1 MGDRIREMMKL
12 DISKKRFDQPL
23 LWSVLVLIVIGIVM
37 LYSSSTSLSLAKT
50 NGQTDTYFIT
60 AHLKRLIIGIL
71 ALGFFMVFDYRKLK
85 FLAPFLIVIT
95 IMLLVYTKVWYL
107 LNDYSSPGRWLYLG
121 AYSLQTS
128 DIARIALIIYLAAFM
143 AKKKH
148 QLHDF
153 YSGFFPPL
161 LVLALLIGLILLQP
175 DFSTGIMFCI
185 IGAMMLFIGGARFIQ
200 LSAAGAVA
208 ALITI
213 PLMLSVPYS
222 KSRIMSWL
230 GGNQDVVGDGY
241 QITQSL
247 ISLGNGGLFGMG
259 LGNSVAK
266 NQFLP
271 TPHTDFILAI
281 IGEETG
287 LIGVLILL
295 TVFLVIFQ
303 RGIKIAKE
311 SNDSFGVLLALGL
324 SFSIILYAFV
334 NAAVVTNIF
343 PVTGLPIPLISYGGS
358 SVLTN
363 MIALGIL
370 LNISQSKRSVTHDQ
384 GWKPGY
390 NG

>member
-1 MGDRIREMMKL
+1 MKQL

-23 LWSVLVLIVIGIVM
+23 LLSVIALIIIGTVM

-50 NGQTDTYFIT
+50 NGQTGTYFLI
-60 AHLKRLIIGIL
+60 AHLKRLLIGIL
-71 ALGFFMVFDYRKLK
+71 AFGFFAFFDYRKLK
-85 FLAPFLIVIT
+85 SLAPFLIVIAV
-95 IMLLVYTKVWYL
+95 MLLVYTKGWYL
-107 LNDYSSPGRWLYLG
+107 LKGFSSPGRWLYLG
-121 AYSLQTS
+121 TYSLQTS

-161 LVLALLIGLILLQP
+161 LVMVLLVGLIILQP
-175 DFSTGIMFCI
+175 DFSTGIMLCI

-200 LSAAGAVA
+200 LTAAGAVA
-208 ALITI
+208 ALVTI
-213 PLMLSVPYS
+213 PIMLSVPYS
-222 KSRIMSWL
+222 RTRIMSWL
-230 GGNQDVVGDGY
+230 GGNEDVAGAGY
-241 QITQSL
+241 QISQSL
-247 ISLGNGGLFGMG
+247 ISFGNGGLFGMG
-259 LGNSVAK
+259 LGNSIAK

-287 LIGVLILL
+287 LVGTLILL

-334 NAAVVTNIF
+334 NAAVVTNIL
-343 PVTGLPIPLISYGGS
+343 PVTGLPMPLISYGGS

-363 MIALGIL
+363 MIALGML

>member
-1 MGDRIREMMKL
+1 MGKRIREMRQL

-23 LWSVLVLIVIGIVM
+23 LWSIIALIVIGTVM
-37 LYSSSTSLSLAKT
+37 LYSSSTSLSLVKT
-50 NGQTDTYFIT
+50 NSQTGTYFLV

-71 ALGFFMVFDYRKLK
+71 ALVFFMLFDYRKLK
-85 FLAPFLIVIT
+85 SLATFLIVIAV
-95 IMLLVYTKVWYL
+95 MLLVYTKGWYL
-107 LNDYSSPGRWLYLG
+107 IKGYSTPGRWLYLG
-121 AYSLQTS
+121 AFSFQTS

-161 LVLALLIGLILLQP
+161 LVMSLLIGLILIQP
-175 DFSTGIMFCI
+175 DFSTAVMLCI
-185 IGAMMLFIGGARFIQ
+185 IGTMMLFIGGARFIQ
-200 LSAAGAVA
+200 LTAAGAVA
-208 ALITI
+208 ALITV

-222 KSRIMSWL
+222 RSRIMSWL
-230 GGNQDVVGDGY
+230 SGNEDVVGTGY

-247 ISLGNGGLFGMG
+247 ISLGNGGLFGKG
-259 LGNSVAK
+259 LGNSIAK

-271 TPHTDFILAI
+271 TPHTDFILSI

-295 TVFLVIFQ
+295 TLFLIIYQ

-334 NAAVVTNIF
+334 NTAVVTNIV

-358 SVLTN
+358 SLLTN

-384 GWKPGY
+384 GWNPGY

>member
-1 MGDRIREMMKL
+1 MNQL

-23 LWSVLVLIVIGIVM
+23 LWSIIALIVIGTVM
-37 LYSSSTSLSLAKT
+37 LYSSSTSLSLVKT
-50 NGQTDTYFIT
+50 SGQTGTYFLT
-60 AHLKRLIIGIL
+60 AHLKRLVIGIL
-71 ALGFFMVFDYRKLK
+71 ALGFFMMFDYRKLK

-95 IMLLVYTKVWYL
+95 VILLVYTKGWYL
-107 LNDYSSPGRWLYLG
+107 LNGFSSPGRWLYLG
-121 AYSLQTS
+121 AFSLQTS
-128 DIARIALIIYLAAFM
+128 DIARITLIIYLAAFM

-161 LVLALLIGLILLQP
+161 LVMSLLIGLIMLQP
-175 DFSTGIMFCI
+175 DFSTGIMLCI
-185 IGAMMLFIGGARFIQ
+185 IGTMMLFIGGARFIQ
-200 LSAAGAVA
+200 LTVAGTVA
-208 ALITI
+208 ALVTV
-213 PLMLSVPYS
+213 PLMLSIPYS
-222 KSRIMSWL
+222 RSRIMSWL
-230 GGNQDVVGDGY
+230 SGNQDVVGDGY

-247 ISLGNGGLFGMG
+247 ISLGNGGLFGLG
-259 LGNSVAK
+259 LGNSIAK

-295 TVFLVIFQ
+295 TLFLVIYQ

-311 SNDSFGVLLALGL
+311 TNDSFGVLLALGL

-334 NAAVVTNIF
+334 NAAVVTNII

-358 SVLTN
+358 SMLTN

-370 LNISQSKRSVTHDQ
+370 LNISQSIRSVTHDQ

>member
-1 MGDRIREMMKL
+1 MRQL
-12 DISKKRFDQPL
+12 DITKKRFDQPL
-23 LWSVLVLIVIGIVM
+23 LWSVIILIVVGTVM
-37 LYSSSTSLSLAKT
+37 LYSSSTSLSLVKT
-50 NGQTDTYFIT
+50 NGQTDTFFIT
-60 AHLKRLIIGIL
+60 AHLKRLVIGLL
-71 ALGFFMVFDYRKLK
+71 ALGFFMLFDYRKLK
-85 FLAPFLIVIT
+85 SLAPFLIAIAV
-95 IMLLVYTKVWYL
+95 MLLIYTKAWYL
-107 LNDYSSPGRWLYLG
+107 LKGISSPGRWLYLG
-121 AYSLQTS
+121 NYSLQTS
-128 DIARIALIIYLAAFM
+128 DIARISLIIYLAAFM
-143 AKKKH
+143 AKKKN
-148 QLHDF
+148 QIDDF

-161 LVLALLIGLILLQP
+161 FIMSVLIGLIMIQP
-175 DFSTGIMFCI
+175 DFSTGVMLCI
-185 IGAMMLFIGGARFIQ
+185 IGTMMLFIGGARFIQ
-200 LSAAGAVA
+200 LTAAGTVA
-208 ALITI
+208 AMITI

-222 KSRIMSWL
+222 RSRIMSWL
-230 GGNQDVVGDGY
+230 GGNEDVAGAGY

-259 LGNSVAK
+259 LGNSIAK

-281 IGEETG
+281 IGEEIG
-287 LIGVLILL
+287 LIGTIILL
-295 TVFLVIFQ
+295 TIFLVIFQ

-343 PVTGLPIPLISYGGS
+343 PVTGLPMPLVSYGGS

>member
-1 MGDRIREMMKL
+1 MGKRIEQMRQL

-23 LWSVLVLIVIGIVM
+23 LWSVIALIVVGTVM
-37 LYSSSTSLSLAKT
+37 LYSSSTSLSLVKT
-50 NGQTDTYFIT
+50 NGQTDTFFIT

-85 FLAPFLIVIT
+85 SLVPFLIVIAVT
-95 IMLLVYTKVWYL
+95 LLVYTKGWYML
-107 LNDYSSPGRWLYLG
+107 KGVSSPGRWLYFG
-121 AYSLQTS
+121 GYSLQTS

-153 YSGFFPPL
+153 YTGFFPPL
-161 LVLALLIGLILLQP
+161 LVMALIVGLITLQP
-175 DFSTGIMFCI
+175 DFSTGIMLCI

-200 LSAAGAVA
+200 LTAAGAVA
-208 ALITI
+208 AVITI
-213 PLMLSVPYS
+213 PLMLSVSYS
-222 KSRIMSWL
+222 RSRIMSWL
-230 GGNQDVVGDGY
+230 GGNEDVVDTGY

-259 LGNSVAK
+259 LGNSIAK

-287 LIGVLILL
+287 LVGTLILL
-295 TVFLVIFQ
+295 TIFLVIFQ

-343 PVTGLPIPLISYGGS
+343 PVTGLPMPLISYGGS
-358 SVLTN
+358 NAITN

>member
-1 MGDRIREMMKL
+1 MGKGIRIMSQL

-23 LWSVLVLIVIGIVM
+23 LWSIIALIVIGTVM
-37 LYSSSTSLSLAKT
+37 LYSSSTSLSLVKT
-50 NGQTDTYFIT
+50 SGQTGTYFLT
-60 AHLKRLIIGIL
+60 AHLKRLVIGIL
-71 ALGFFMVFDYRKLK
+71 ALGFFMMFDYRKLK

-95 IMLLVYTKVWYL
+95 VILLVYTKGWYL
-107 LNDYSSPGRWLYLG
+107 LNGFSSPGRWLYLG
-121 AYSLQTS
+121 AFSLQTS
-128 DIARIALIIYLAAFM
+128 DIARITLIIYLAAFM

-161 LVLALLIGLILLQP
+161 LVMSLLIGLIMLQP
-175 DFSTGIMFCI
+175 DFSTGIMLCI
-185 IGAMMLFIGGARFIQ
+185 IGTMMLFIGGARFIQ
-200 LSAAGAVA
+200 LTVAGTVA
-208 ALITI
+208 ALVTV
-213 PLMLSVPYS
+213 PLMLSIPYS
-222 KSRIMSWL
+222 RSRIMSWL
-230 GGNQDVVGDGY
+230 SGNQDVVGDGY

-247 ISLGNGGLFGMG
+247 ISLGNGGLFGLG
-259 LGNSVAK
+259 LGNSIAK

-295 TVFLVIFQ
+295 TLFLVIYQ

-311 SNDSFGVLLALGL
+311 SNDSFGVFLALGL

-334 NAAVVTNIF
+334 NAAVVTNII

-358 SVLTN
+358 SMLTN

-370 LNISQSKRSVTHDQ
+370 LNISQSIRSVTHDQ

>member
-1 MGDRIREMMKL
+1 MGKRIEQMRQL

-23 LWSVLVLIVIGIVM
+23 LWSVIALIVVGTVM
-37 LYSSSTSLSLAKT
+37 QYSSSTSLSLVKT
-50 NGQTDTYFIT
+50 NGQTDTFFIT
-60 AHLKRLIIGIL
+60 AHLKRLVIGIL
-71 ALGFFMVFDYRKLK
+71 AMGFFMVFDYRKLK
-85 FLAPFLIVIT
+85 SLAPFLIVIAV
-95 IMLLVYTKVWYL
+95 MLLVYTKGWYML
-107 LNDYSSPGRWLYLG
+107 KGVSSPGRWLYWG
-121 AYSLQTS
+121 GYSLQTS

-143 AKKKH
+143 AKKKN

-153 YSGFFPPL
+153 YTGFFPPL
-161 LVLALLIGLILLQP
+161 LVMALTVGLITLQP
-175 DFSTGIMFCI
+175 DFSTGIMLCI

-200 LSAAGAVA
+200 LTAAGAVA

-213 PLMLSVPYS
+213 PLMLSVTYS
-222 KSRIMSWL
+222 RSRIMSWL
-230 GGNQDVVGDGY
+230 GGNEDVVDTGY

-259 LGNSVAK
+259 LGNSIAK

-287 LIGVLILL
+287 LVGTLILL
-295 TVFLVIFQ
+295 TIFLVIFQ

-343 PVTGLPIPLISYGGS
+343 PVTGLPMPLISYGGS
-358 SVLTN
+358 NAITN

>member
-1 MGDRIREMMKL
+1 MRQL
-12 DISKKRFDQPL
+12 DITKKRFDQPL
-23 LWSVLVLIVIGIVM
+23 LWSVIALIVIGTVM
-37 LYSSSTSLSLAKT
+37 LYSSSTSLSLVKT
-50 NGQTDTYFIT
+50 NGQTDTFFII
-60 AHLKRLIIGIL
+60 AHLKRLIIGVL
-71 ALGFFMVFDYRKLK
+71 ALGFFMLFDYRKLK
-85 FLAPFLIVIT
+85 FLAPFLIAIAV
-95 IMLLVYTKVWYL
+95 MLLIYTKVWYL
-107 LNDYSSPGRWLYLG
+107 LNGISSPGRWLYLG
-121 AYSLQTS
+121 TYSLQTS

-143 AKKKH
+143 AKKKN
-148 QLHDF
+148 QIDDF

-161 LVLALLIGLILLQP
+161 LIMSLLIGLIILQP
-175 DFSTGIMFCI
+175 DFSTGIMLCI
-185 IGAMMLFIGGARFIQ
+185 IGTMMLFIGGARFIQ
-200 LSAAGAVA
+200 LTAAGAVA

-222 KSRIMSWL
+222 RSRIMSWL
-230 GGNQDVVGDGY
+230 GGNEDVVGAGY

-247 ISLGNGGLFGMG
+247 ISLSNGGLFGMG
-259 LGNSVAK
+259 LGNSIAK

-281 IGEETG
+281 IGEEIG
-287 LIGVLILL
+287 LIGTLILL
-295 TVFLVIFQ
+295 TIFLIIFQ

-343 PVTGLPIPLISYGGS
+343 PVTGLPMPLVSYGGS

-384 GWKPGY
+384 GWKPSY

>member
-1 MGDRIREMMKL
+1 MRQL

-23 LWSVLVLIVIGIVM
+23 LWSIIALIVIGTVM

-50 NGQTDTYFIT
+50 NGQTDTYFLT

-85 FLAPFLIVIT
+85 SLAPFLIIIAV
-95 IMLLVYTKVWYL
+95 MLLVYTKGWYL
-107 LNDYSSPGRWLYLG
+107 LKGFSSPGRWLYLG
-121 AYSLQTS
+121 TFSLQTS

-143 AKKKH
+143 AKKRH

-161 LVLALLIGLILLQP
+161 LVMSLLIGLIILQP
-175 DFSTGIMFCI
+175 DFSTGIMLCI
-185 IGAMMLFIGGARFIQ
+185 IGTMMLFIGGARFIQ
-200 LSAAGAVA
+200 LTAAGAVA

-213 PLMLSVPYS
+213 PLMLSIPYS
-222 KSRIMSWL
+222 KSRIMSWV
-230 GGNQDVVGDGY
+230 GGNEDVAGAGY

-259 LGNSVAK
+259 LGNSIAK

-271 TPHTDFILAI
+271 TPHTDFILSI

-295 TVFLVIFQ
+295 TLFLVIYQ

-311 SNDSFGVLLALGL
+311 TNDSFGVLLALGL

-334 NAAVVTNIF
+334 NAAVVTNIV

-363 MIALGIL
+363 MIAFGIL

>member
-1 MGDRIREMMKL
+1 MGERIVKSRQL

-23 LWSVLVLIVIGIVM
+23 LWSVIVLIIIGTVM

-50 NGQTDTYFIT
+50 NGQTDTYFLIT
-60 AHLKRLIIGIL
+60 HLKRLIIGIL

-85 FLAPFLIVIT
+85 YLAPFLIVIAV
-95 IMLLVYTKVWYL
+95 MLLVYTKGWYL
-107 LNDYSSPGRWLYLG
+107 LKGFSSPGRWLYLG
-121 AYSLQTS
+121 SYSFQTS

-161 LVLALLIGLILLQP
+161 LILALLIGLVMLQP
-175 DFSTGIMFCI
+175 DFSTGIMFSI

-200 LSAAGAVA
+200 LTAAGAVA

-213 PLMLSVPYS
+213 PLMLSVSYS
-222 KSRIMSWL
+222 RSRIMSWL
-230 GGNQDVVGDGY
+230 SGNEDVVGDGY

-287 LIGVLILL
+287 LVGTLILL
-295 TVFLVIFQ
+295 TLFLVIFQ

-358 SVLTN
+358 SMLTN
-363 MIALGIL
+363 MVALGIL

-390 NG
+390 HG

>member
-1 MGDRIREMMKL
+1 MIQL
-12 DISKKRFDQPL
+12 DITKKRFDQPL
-23 LWSVLVLIVIGIVM
+23 LWSVIILVVIGTVM
-37 LYSSSTSLSLAKT
+37 LYSSSTALSLAKT
-50 NGQTDTYFIT
+50 NGLTDTYFIS
-60 AHLKRLIIGIL
+60 AHLKRLMVGIV
-71 ALGFFMVFDYRKLK
+71 ALVFFMVFDYRKLK
-85 FLAPFLIVIT
+85 SLAPFLIAIAIT
-95 IMLLVYTKVWYL
+95 LLVYTKFWYML
-107 LNDYSSPGRWLYLG
+107 KGISSPGRWLYLSG
-121 AYSLQTS
+121 YSLQTS

-161 LVLALLIGLILLQP
+161 LIMTILIGLIILQP
-175 DFSTGIMFCI
+175 DFSTGIMLCL
-185 IGAMMLFIGGARFIQ
+185 IGTMMLFIGGARFIQ
-200 LSAAGAVA
+200 LTVAGAIA
-208 ALITI
+208 AIITV
-213 PLMLSVPYS
+213 PLMLSMSYS
-222 KSRIMSWL
+222 RSRIFSWL
-230 GGNQDVVGDGY
+230 GGNDDVMGAGY

-259 LGNSVAK
+259 LGNSIAK

-271 TPHTDFILAI
+271 TPHTDFIFAI

-287 LIGVLILL
+287 LVGAIILL

-334 NAAVVTNIF
+334 NTAVVTNIF
-343 PVTGLPIPLISYGGS
+343 PVTGLPMPLISYGGS
-358 SVLTN
+358 SVITN
-363 MIALGIL
+363 LIALGIL
-370 LNISQSKRSVTHDQ
+370 LNISQSKRSVTHNQ
-384 GWKPGY
+384 GWKPSY

>member
-1 MGDRIREMMKL
+1 MKQL

-23 LWSVLVLIVIGIVM
+23 LLSVIALIIIGTVM

-50 NGQTDTYFIT
+50 NGQTGTYFLI
-60 AHLKRLIIGIL
+60 AHLKRLLIGIL
-71 ALGFFMVFDYRKLK
+71 AFGFFAFFDYRKLK
-85 FLAPFLIVIT
+85 SLAPFLIVIAV
-95 IMLLVYTKVWYL
+95 MLLVYTKGWYL
-107 LNDYSSPGRWLYLG
+107 LKGFSSPGRWLYLG
-121 AYSLQTS
+121 TYSLQTS

-161 LVLALLIGLILLQP
+161 LVMVLLVGLIILQP

-200 LSAAGAVA
+200 LTAAGTVA
-208 ALITI
+208 ALVTI
-213 PLMLSVPYS
+213 PIMLSVPYS
-222 KSRIMSWL
+222 RTRIMSWL
-230 GGNQDVVGDGY
+230 GGNEDVAGAGY
-241 QITQSL
+241 QISQSL
-247 ISLGNGGLFGMG
+247 ISFGNGGLFGMG
-259 LGNSVAK
+259 LGNSIAK

-334 NAAVVTNIF
+334 NAAVVTNIL
-343 PVTGLPIPLISYGGS
+343 PVTGLPMPLISYGGS

-390 NG
+390 HG

>member
-1 MGDRIREMMKL
+1 MGERIGKMKQL
-12 DISKKRFDQPL
+12 DITKKRFDQPL
-23 LWSVLVLIVIGIVM
+23 LFSVIALIIIGTVM

-50 NGQTDTYFIT
+50 NGQTGTYFLT
-60 AHLKRLIIGIL
+60 AHLKRLLIGIL
-71 ALGFFMVFDYRKLK
+71 AFGFFAFFDYRKLK
-85 FLAPFLIVIT
+85 SLAPFLIVIA
-95 IMLLVYTKVWYL
+95 IMLLVYTKGWYL
-107 LNDYSSPGRWLYLG
+107 LKGFSSPGRWLYLG

-161 LVLALLIGLILLQP
+161 LILALLIGLVMLQP
-175 DFSTGIMFCI
+175 DFSTGIMFSI

-200 LSAAGAVA
+200 LTAAGAVA

-222 KSRIMSWL
+222 RTRIMSWL
-230 GGNQDVVGDGY
+230 SGNEDVAGAGY

-247 ISLGNGGLFGMG
+247 ISFGNGGLFGMG

-287 LIGVLILL
+287 LVGVLILL

-334 NAAVVTNIF
+334 NAAVVTNIL
-343 PVTGLPIPLISYGGS
+343 PVTGLPMPLISYGGS

>member
-1 MGDRIREMMKL
+1 MGERIGKMRQL
-12 DISKKRFDQPL
+12 DITKKRFDQPL
-23 LWSVLVLIVIGIVM
+23 LWSVIMLIVIGTVM
-37 LYSSSTSLSLAKT
+37 LYSSSTSLSLVKT
-50 NGQTDTYFIT
+50 NGQTDTFFII

-71 ALGFFMVFDYRKLK
+71 ALGFFMLFDYRKLK
-85 FLAPFLIVIT
+85 SLAPFLIT
-95 IMLLVYTKVWYL
+95 IAVMLLIYTKGWYL
-107 LNDYSSPGRWLYLG
+107 LKGISSPGRWLYFG
-121 AYSLQTS
+121 TYSLQTS

-143 AKKKH
+143 AKKKN
-148 QLHDF
+148 QIDEF

-161 LVLALLIGLILLQP
+161 LIMSLLVGLIILQP

-185 IGAMMLFIGGARFIQ
+185 IGTMMLFIGGARFIQ
-200 LSAAGAVA
+200 LTAAGAVA

-222 KSRIMSWL
+222 RLRIMSWL
-230 GGNQDVVGDGY
+230 GGNEDVAGAGY

-259 LGNSVAK
+259 LGNSIAK

-281 IGEETG
+281 IGEEIG
-287 LIGVLILL
+287 LIGTLILL
-295 TVFLVIFQ
+295 TIFLVIFQ

-343 PVTGLPIPLISYGGS
+343 PVTGLPMPLVSYGGS

>member
-1 MGDRIREMMKL
+1 MRQL

-23 LWSVLVLIVIGIVM
+23 LWSVIALIVIGIVM
-37 LYSSSTSLSLAKT
+37 LYSSSSSLSLAKT
-50 NGQTDTYFIT
+50 NGQTDTYFLT
-60 AHLKRLIIGIL
+60 AHLKRLLLGIL

-85 FLAPFLIVIT
+85 SLALYFIIIAV
-95 IMLLVYTKVWYL
+95 LLLAYTKGWYL
-107 LNDYSSPGRWLYLG
+107 LKGYSSPGRWLYLG
-121 AYSLQTS
+121 TFSLQTS
-128 DIARIALIIYLAAFM
+128 DIARIAMIIYLAAFM
-143 AKKKH
+143 AKKKY

-161 LVLALLIGLILLQP
+161 LTMILLVGLIILQP
-175 DFSTGIMFCI
+175 DFSTGIMLCI
-185 IGAMMLFIGGARFIQ
+185 IGTMMLFIGGARFIQ
-200 LSAAGAVA
+200 LTAAGSVA
-208 ALITI
+208 ALITM
-213 PLMLSVPYS
+213 PLMLSIPYS
-222 KSRIMSWL
+222 RSRIMSWI
-230 GGNQDVVGDGY
+230 GGNEDVVGDGY

-271 TPHTDFILAI
+271 TPHTDFILSI

-287 LIGVLILL
+287 LVGALILL
-295 TVFLVIFQ
+295 TLFLIIYQ

-311 SNDSFGVLLALGL
+311 TNDSFGVLLALGL

-334 NAAVVTNIF
+334 NAAVVTNII

-358 SVLTN
+358 SLLTN

>member
-1 MGDRIREMMKL
+1 
-12 DISKKRFDQPL
+12 
-23 LWSVLVLIVIGIVM
+23 
-37 LYSSSTSLSLAKT
+37 SLAT
-50 NGQTDTYFIT
+50 
-60 AHLKRLIIGIL
+60 
-71 ALGFFMVFDYRKLK
+71 
-85 FLAPFLIVIT
+85 FLIVIAV
-95 IMLLVYTKVWYL
+95 MLLVYTKGWYL
-107 LNDYSSPGRWLYLG
+107 IKGYSTPGRWLYLG
-121 AYSLQTS
+121 AFSFQTS

-161 LVLALLIGLILLQP
+161 LVMSLLIGLILIQP
-175 DFSTGIMFCI
+175 DFSTGVMLCI
-185 IGAMMLFIGGARFIQ
+185 IGTMMLFIGGARFIQ
-200 LSAAGAVA
+200 LTAAGAVA
-208 ALITI
+208 ALITV

-222 KSRIMSWL
+222 RSRIMSWL
-230 GGNQDVVGDGY
+230 SGNEDVVGTGY

-247 ISLGNGGLFGMG
+247 ISLGNGGLFGKG
-259 LGNSVAK
+259 LGNSIAK

-271 TPHTDFILAI
+271 TPHTDFILSI

-295 TVFLVIFQ
+295 TLFLIIYQ

-334 NAAVVTNIF
+334 NTAVVTNIV

-358 SVLTN
+358 SLLTN

-384 GWKPGY
+384 GWNPGY

>member
-1 MGDRIREMMKL
+1 MRQL

-23 LWSVLVLIVIGIVM
+23 LWSVIILIVMGTVM
-37 LYSSSTSLSLAKT
+37 LYSSSTSVSLVKT
-50 NGQTDTYFIT
+50 NGHTATFFII
-60 AHLKRLIIGIL
+60 AHLKRLVIGVL
-71 ALGFFMVFDYRKLK
+71 ALGFFMMFDYRKLK
-85 FLAPFLIVIT
+85 SLAPFLITIA
-95 IMLLVYTKVWYL
+95 IMLLIYTKVWYL
-107 LNDYSSPGRWLYLG
+107 LNGISSPGRWLYLG
-121 AYSLQTS
+121 TYSLQTS

-143 AKKKH
+143 AKKKN
-148 QLHDF
+148 QIDDF

-161 LVLALLIGLILLQP
+161 LVMTIVIGLIIVQP
-175 DFSTGIMFCI
+175 DFSTGIMLCI

-200 LSAAGAVA
+200 LTAAGTAA

-222 KSRIMSWL
+222 RSRIMSWL
-230 GGNQDVVGDGY
+230 TGNEDVVGAGY

-259 LGNSVAK
+259 LGNSIAK

-271 TPHTDFILAI
+271 TPHTDFIFAI
-281 IGEETG
+281 IGEEVG
-287 LIGVLILL
+287 LFGAVILL
-295 TVFLVIFQ
+295 TIFVVIFQ

-343 PVTGLPIPLISYGGS
+343 PVTGLPMPLVSYGGS
-358 SVLTN
+358 SILTN

>member
-1 MGDRIREMMKL
+1 MGKRIREMRQL

-23 LWSVLVLIVIGIVM
+23 LWSIIALIVIGTVM
-37 LYSSSTSLSLAKT
+37 LYSSSTSLSLVKT
-50 NGQTDTYFIT
+50 NSQTGTYFLV

-71 ALGFFMVFDYRKLK
+71 ALVFFMLFDYRKLK
-85 FLAPFLIVIT
+85 SLATFLIVIAV
-95 IMLLVYTKVWYL
+95 MLLVYTKGWYL
-107 LNDYSSPGRWLYLG
+107 IKGYSTPGRWLYLG
-121 AYSLQTS
+121 AFSFQTS

-161 LVLALLIGLILLQP
+161 LVMSLLIGLILIQP
-175 DFSTGIMFCI
+175 DFSTGVMLCI
-185 IGAMMLFIGGARFIQ
+185 IGTMMLFIGGARFIQ
-200 LSAAGAVA
+200 LTAAGAVA
-208 ALITI
+208 ALITV

-222 KSRIMSWL
+222 RSRIMSWL
-230 GGNQDVVGDGY
+230 SGNEDVVGTGY

-247 ISLGNGGLFGMG
+247 ISLGNGGLFGKG
-259 LGNSVAK
+259 LGNSIAK

-271 TPHTDFILAI
+271 TPHTDFILSI

-295 TVFLVIFQ
+295 TLFLIIYQ

-334 NAAVVTNIF
+334 NTAVVTNIV

-358 SVLTN
+358 SLLTN

-384 GWKPGY
+384 GWNPGY

>member
-1 MGDRIREMMKL
+1 MGKGIRIMSQL

-23 LWSVLVLIVIGIVM
+23 LWSIIALIVIGTVM

-50 NGQTDTYFIT
+50 SGQTGTYFLT
-60 AHLKRLIIGIL
+60 AHLKRLVIGIL
-71 ALGFFMVFDYRKLK
+71 ALGFFMMFDYRKLK

-95 IMLLVYTKVWYL
+95 VILLVYTKGWYL
-107 LNDYSSPGRWLYLG
+107 LNGFSSPGRWLYLG
-121 AYSLQTS
+121 AFSLQTS
-128 DIARIALIIYLAAFM
+128 DIARITLIIYLAAFM

-161 LVLALLIGLILLQP
+161 LVMSLLIGLIMLQP
-175 DFSTGIMFCI
+175 DFSTGIMLCI
-185 IGAMMLFIGGARFIQ
+185 IGTMMLFIGGARFIQ
-200 LSAAGAVA
+200 LTAAGTVA
-208 ALITI
+208 ALVTV
-213 PLMLSVPYS
+213 PLMLSIPYS
-222 KSRIMSWL
+222 RSRIMSWL
-230 GGNQDVVGDGY
+230 SGNQDVVGDGY

-259 LGNSVAK
+259 LGNSIAK

-295 TVFLVIFQ
+295 TLFLVIYQ

-311 SNDSFGVLLALGL
+311 SNDSFGVFLALGL

-334 NAAVVTNIF
+334 NAAVVTNII

-358 SVLTN
+358 SMLTN

>member
-1 MGDRIREMMKL
+1 MRQL

-23 LWSVLVLIVIGIVM
+23 LWSIIALIVIGTVM

-50 NGQTDTYFIT
+50 NGQTDTYFLA

-85 FLAPFLIVIT
+85 SLAPFLIIIAV
-95 IMLLVYTKVWYL
+95 MLLVYTKGWYL
-107 LNDYSSPGRWLYLG
+107 LKGFSSPGRWLYLG
-121 AYSLQTS
+121 TFSLQTS

-143 AKKKH
+143 AKKRH

-161 LVLALLIGLILLQP
+161 LVMSLLIGLIILQP
-175 DFSTGIMFCI
+175 DFSTGIMLCI
-185 IGAMMLFIGGARFIQ
+185 IGTMMLFIGGARFIQ
-200 LSAAGAVA
+200 LTAAGAVA

-213 PLMLSVPYS
+213 PLMLSIPYS
-222 KSRIMSWL
+222 KSRIMSWV
-230 GGNQDVVGDGY
+230 GGNEDVAGAGY

-259 LGNSVAK
+259 LGNSIAK

-271 TPHTDFILAI
+271 TPHTDFILSI

-295 TVFLVIFQ
+295 TLFLVIYQ

-311 SNDSFGVLLALGL
+311 TNDSFGVLLALGL

-334 NAAVVTNIF
+334 NAAVVTNIV

-363 MIALGIL
+363 MIAFGIL

>member
-1 MGDRIREMMKL
+1 MGKRIGKMRQL
-12 DISKKRFDQPL
+12 DITKKRFDQPL
-23 LWSVLVLIVIGIVM
+23 LWSVILLIVVGTVM
-37 LYSSSTSLSLAKT
+37 LYSSSTSLSLVKT
-50 NGQTDTYFIT
+50 NGQTDTFFIT
-60 AHLKRLIIGIL
+60 AHLKRLVIGLL
-71 ALGFFMVFDYRKLK
+71 ALGFFMLFDYRKLK
-85 FLAPFLIVIT
+85 SFAPFLIAIAV
-95 IMLLVYTKVWYL
+95 MLLIYTKGWYL
-107 LNDYSSPGRWLYLG
+107 LKGISSPGRWLYLG
-121 AYSLQTS
+121 TYSLQTS
-128 DIARIALIIYLAAFM
+128 DIARISLIIYLAAFM
-143 AKKKH
+143 AKKKN
-148 QLHDF
+148 QIDDF

-161 LVLALLIGLILLQP
+161 LIMAILIVLIMIQP
-175 DFSTGIMFCI
+175 DFSTGVMLCI

-200 LSAAGAVA
+200 LTAAGITA
-208 ALITI
+208 AMITI

-222 KSRIMSWL
+222 RSRIMSWL
-230 GGNQDVVGDGY
+230 GGNEDIAGAGY

-259 LGNSVAK
+259 LGNSIAK

-281 IGEETG
+281 IGEEIG
-287 LIGVLILL
+287 LIGTIILL
-295 TVFLVIFQ
+295 TIFLVIFQ

-343 PVTGLPIPLISYGGS
+343 PVTGLPMPLISYGGS
-358 SVLTN
+358 SILTN

>member
-1 MGDRIREMMKL
+1 MGKRIGKMRQL
-12 DISKKRFDQPL
+12 DITKKRFDQPL
-23 LWSVLVLIVIGIVM
+23 LWSIIMLIVIGTVM
-37 LYSSSTSLSLAKT
+37 LYSSSTSLSLVKT
-50 NGQTDTYFIT
+50 NGQTDTFFIT
-60 AHLKRLIIGIL
+60 AHLKRLVIGLL
-71 ALGFFMVFDYRKLK
+71 ALGFFMLFDYRKLK
-85 FLAPFLIVIT
+85 SLAPFLIAIAV
-95 IMLLVYTKVWYL
+95 MLLIYTKVWYQI
-107 LNDYSSPGRWLYLG
+107 NGISSPGRWLFLG
-121 AYSLQTS
+121 AYSFQTS

-143 AKKKH
+143 AKKKN
-148 QLHDF
+148 QIHDF

-161 LVLALLIGLILLQP
+161 LIMALIVGLILLQP
-175 DFSTGIMFCI
+175 DFSTGIMLCI
-185 IGAMMLFIGGARFIQ
+185 IGAMMLFMGGAKFIQ
-200 LSAAGAVA
+200 LTAAGMVA

-213 PLMLSVPYS
+213 PLILSVPYS
-222 KSRIMSWL
+222 RLRIMSWL
-230 GGNQDVVGDGY
+230 GGNEDVAGAGY

-259 LGNSVAK
+259 LGNSIAK

-281 IGEETG
+281 VGEETG
-287 LIGVLILL
+287 LIGTIVLL
-295 TVFLVIFQ
+295 TLFLAIFQ

-343 PVTGLPIPLISYGGS
+343 PVTGLPMPLISYGGS